1 MNMLRP
7 ISRKYDQAEHEYP
20 KELDMLAA
28 MIDGLAESGASE
40 GAGAVGVRRDESEQD
55 EGVRNGANLASVMS
69 IAEMCWGDVGLLLSM
84 PRQGLGNSAIASV
97 APVIGASKEEIAS
110 SISLTAVLGVIVV
123 LSLPVFHTLLSYGD
137 YQYGVLAGMS
147 VYAVP
152 QVVAA
157 GYSVSK
163 LAGDTATLVKL
174 VRVLMIGPVVFAFSL
189 MAARAGKAAV
199 MLNANESPYAPFAG
213 DALALN
219 RYPDPQP
226 AELLEQLANA
236 YGVNAGQ
243 IFVGRGSDEAIEEG
257 LYLTRFASRVHF
269 LSPSDELIAPAE
281 LVEELKANPRVALY
295 RDAKLKEISGNGKVD
310 SATFALKGGEELTL
324 PISGAFIYLQG
335 GRPITDFLEGQL
347 EISEKGC
354 LMVDREYRTSIPGV
368 YAVGD
373 VLCEHIKQV
382 VIAAG
387 EGALAGMSAE
397 KALRGRRQIVVDWA
411 K

>member
-1 MNMLRP
+1 
-7 ISRKYDQAEHEYP
+7 
-20 KELDMLAA
+20 
-28 MIDGLAESGASE
+28 MIIIGG
-40 GAGAVGVRRDESEQD
+40 GPAGATAALYTAR
-55 EGVRNGANLASVMS
+55 
-69 IAEMCWGDVGLLLSM
+69 AELKTVVLDKG
-84 PRQGLGNSAIASV
+84 
-97 APVIGASKEEIAS
+97 
-110 SISLTAVLGVIVV
+110 LTAGALGI
-123 LSLPVFHTLLSYGD
+123 TG
-137 YQYGVLAGMS
+137 
-147 VYAVP
+147 
-152 QVVAA
+152 
-157 GYSVSK
+157 
-163 LAGDTATLVKL
+163 
-174 VRVLMIGPVVFAFSL
+174 RI
-189 MAARAGKAAV
+189 
-199 MLNANESPYAPFAG
+199 AN
-213 DALALN
+213 
-219 RYPDPQP
+219 YPGLTEEVTG
-226 AELLEQLANA
+226 AELLERMREQARSFGAEFVSDKVIGVDLASETKVVYGNQGA
-236 YGVNAGQ
+236 YEGRIVIIATGSM
-243 IFVGRGSDEAIEEG
+243 GRGTKIKGETEFIGRGVSYCATCDAAFFKDQEVLVAGSSDEAIEEG

-269 LSPSDELIAPAE
+269 LSPSEKLIAPEE
-281 LVEELKANPRVALY
+281 LVEELKANPKVALY
-295 RDAKLKEISGNGKVD
+295 KDAKLKEISGNGKVD